1 MAARYARGGAGISSK
16 CGASWQFV
24 APAALGASTIT
35 TWLEAQTVFTA
46 IRVRVLVAVA
56 LTMISRGVSA
66 QAGQSVAR
74 FDTAAILAS
83 ARPEIAAANAAW
95 LPGLKQ
101 QNAAAIVAPYADTG
115 LFIQADGSVIRG
127 RAAIAKMYVDR
138 FPRMQGIRDGA
149 VVQDGLAV
157 VGPGLIYEWGHGWLE
172 LAARAPGG
180 PPVRSGGTYLTVW
193 QRATDGH
200 WRITRNLTF

>member
-1 MAARYARGGAGISSK
+1 MRLTISRSYNR
-16 CGASWQFV
+16 
-24 APAALGASTIT
+24 L
-35 TWLEAQTVFTA
+35 
-46 IRVRVLVAVA
+46 LVAAGLAVV
-56 LTMISRGVSA
+56 TIGRVVSA
-66 QAGQSVAR
+66 QAGASAAR
-74 FDTAAILAS
+74 LDTAAILAS

-101 QNAAAIVAPYADTG
+101 RNAAASVAPYADSG
-115 LFIQADGSVIRG
+115 LFVLADGSVVRG

-138 FPRMQGIRDGA
+138 FPRIQGIRDGA

-172 LAARAPGG
+172 RASRTPGE
-180 PPVRSGGTYLTVW
+180 PPVRTGGPYLTVW

-200 WRITRNLTF
+200 WRIIRNLTF